1 MKLFSD
7 FVKLTEIKIK
17 IKISLV
23 LVFVILVKFHQNLPY
38 EAFMNV
44 FLEMLM
50 SIRL

>member
-17 IKISLV
+17 ISLV
-23 LVFVILVKFHQNLPY
+23 LVFVILVKFNQNLPY

>member
-7 FVKLTEIKIK
+7 FVKLTEIK